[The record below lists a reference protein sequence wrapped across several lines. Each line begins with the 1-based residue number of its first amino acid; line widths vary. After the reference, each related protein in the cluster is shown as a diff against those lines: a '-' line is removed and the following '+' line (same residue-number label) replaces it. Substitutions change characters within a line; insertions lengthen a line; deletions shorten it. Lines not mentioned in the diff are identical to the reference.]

1 MRAAASAPALA
12 GPTARLGLR
21 GRLAREVRDEQLR
34 SGYLFLLPALL
45 HFAIF
50 VAFPFGYAF
59 YLSFHEWNMI
69 GSMTFVG
76 FRNYQELLADA
87 KFQETIFNT
96 AYFTVGVMAGILV
109 LSLGLALALDHQ
121 MKGMS
126 LFRGVYFSP
135 AVTSVIVIGVVWL
148 WMFQPE
154 FGLINQLLALVGI
167 DGPRWVSDPSWAMP
181 SLILTALWKN
191 VGYFSV
197 IFLAGLQGIDVSY
210 YEAAR
215 VDGANR
221 LRTFR
226 HITLPLLMPTTFFVL
241 VMGVILSF
249 QVFGLVYVM
258 TGGGPVGATK
268 VIVFYLYEQAFV
280 FFRMGYAS
288 AVAYVLFAIIFALTL
303 VQFRLMGRHVEL

>member
-1 MRAAASAPALA
+1 MRAVASAPALA
-12 GPTARLGLR
+12 GPTAGLGLR
-21 GRLAREVRDEQLR
+21 GRLVREVRDEQLR

-69 GSMTFVG
+69 GSMTFIG

-87 KFQETIFNT
+87 KFHETIFNT

-126 LFRGVYFSP
+126 LFRGIYFSP

-154 FGLINQLLALVGI
+154 FGLINQLLALIGI

-197 IFLAGLQGIDVSY
+197 IFLAGLQGIDVSF

-221 LRTFR
+221 LGTFR

>member
-1 MRAAASAPALA
+1 MSAATSARAFGGTGIAPGRGQRALR
-12 GPTARLGLR
+12 T
-21 GRLAREVRDEQLR
+21 VRDEQFR
-34 SGYLFLLPALL
+34 AGYLFLLPALV

-50 VAFPFGYAF
+50 IAFPFGYAF

-76 FRNYQELLADA
+76 FRNYQELLADPT
-87 KFQETIFNT
+87 FHETILHT
-96 AYFTVGVMAGILV
+96 ATFTVGVMVGIVV
-109 LSLGLALALDHQ
+109 LSLGLALGLDHQ
-121 MKGMS
+121 IKGMN
-126 LFRGVYFSP
+126 LFRGIYFSP
-135 AVTSVIVIGVVWL
+135 AVTSVIVVGVVWL
-148 WMFQPE
+148 WMYQPE
-154 FGLINQLLALVGI
+154 FGLINQILALVGI

-181 SLILTALWKN
+181 SLVLTALWKN

-197 IFLAGLQGIDVSY
+197 IFLAGLQGIDNSF

-221 LRTFR
+221 WGTFR
-226 HITLPLLMPTTFFVL
+226 HITLPLLMPTTFFVV

-280 FFRMGYAS
+280 FFKMGYAS
-288 AVAYVLFAIIFALTL
+288 AVAYVLFAIIFVLTVL
-303 VQFRLMGRHVEL
+303 QFRLIGRHVEL

>member
-1 MRAAASAPALA
+1 VRAVASAPALA
-12 GPTARLGLR
+12 GPTAGLGLR
-21 GRLAREVRDEQLR
+21 GRLVREVRDEQLR

-69 GSMTFVG
+69 GSMTFIG

-87 KFQETIFNT
+87 KFHETIFNT

-126 LFRGVYFSP
+126 LFRGIYFSP

-154 FGLINQLLALVGI
+154 FGLINQLLALIGI

-197 IFLAGLQGIDVSY
+197 IFLAGLQGIDVSF

-221 LRTFR
+221 LGTFR

>member
-1 MRAAASAPALA
+1 
-12 GPTARLGLR
+12 
-21 GRLAREVRDEQLR
+21 
-34 SGYLFLLPALL
+34 
-45 HFAIF
+45 
-50 VAFPFGYAF
+50 
-59 YLSFHEWNMI
+59 MI

-87 KFQETIFNT
+87 KFHETIFNT
-96 AYFTVGVMAGILV
+96 AYFTLGVMAGILV

-126 LFRGVYFSP
+126 LFRGIYFSP

-154 FGLINQLLALVGI
+154 FGLINQLLALIGI

-197 IFLAGLQGIDVSY
+197 IFLAGLQGIDVSF

-221 LRTFR
+221 LGTFR

>member
-1 MRAAASAPALA
+1 VASAPALA
-12 GPTARLGLR
+12 GPTAGLGLR
-21 GRLAREVRDEQLR
+21 GRLVREVRDEQLR

-69 GSMTFVG
+69 GSMTFIG

-87 KFQETIFNT
+87 KFHETIFNT

-126 LFRGVYFSP
+126 LFRGIYFSP

-154 FGLINQLLALVGI
+154 FGLINQLLALIGI

-197 IFLAGLQGIDVSY
+197 IFLAGLQGIDVSF

-221 LRTFR
+221 LGTFR